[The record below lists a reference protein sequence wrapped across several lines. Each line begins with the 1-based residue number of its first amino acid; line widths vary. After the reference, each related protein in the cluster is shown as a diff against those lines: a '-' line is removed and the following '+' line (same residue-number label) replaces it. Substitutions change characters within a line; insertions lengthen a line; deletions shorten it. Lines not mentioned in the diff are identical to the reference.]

1 MASSAE
7 SAAKSPLE
15 TKTRELIWQY
25 PEQEGQPFLLWDQ
38 GVKAGWLQFNEQP
51 EASTGEIQ
59 GQRWAFRYS
68 ARLHPRVTVYRGD
81 SPEVCAEYVPC
92 FTGGGLVSFDSGARY
107 RWRRSDIWGT
117 RWCFRHVE
125 QKSSICL
132 TQEAGSLTQGGKV
145 SVCCGAAD
153 QPETPVL
160 LLLAW
165 FLRIMDFEML
175 VEGIF
180 RVG

>member
-1 MASSAE
+1 MTSSAKTRTT
-7 SAAKSPLE
+7 SPVAA
-15 TKTRELIWQY
+15 KTRELIWQY
-25 PEQEGQPFLLWDQ
+25 PEQEGQPFLLWDD
-38 GVKAGWLQFNEQP
+38 GVKAGWLEFNELP
-51 EASTGEIQ
+51 AVSTAEFQ

-68 ARLHPRVTVYRGD
+68 DRLHPRITVHRGD
-81 SPEVCAEYVPC
+81 SQEVFAEYVPS
-92 FTGGGLVSFDSGARY
+92 FTGGGMVSFDSGARY
-107 RWRRSDIWGT
+107 RWMRSDIWGA

-132 TQEAGSLTQGGKV
+132 SQEAGPLTQGGRV

-153 QPETPVL
+153 LPETTVL